1 MTERPNDHE
10 IERRLAALYSHIE
23 HEQLPAG
30 LAKLTA
36 RDFSTKRPS
45 RFRPIVLGSLVFAT
59 AAAVVVAGI
68 VIHNAQLASAPA
80 MTPPPTSVAPTPL
93 PVAILPATTA
103 TRAPTPSPTAGVTS
117 AELLAVAEATMSPT
131 GRLCDTHRDTAPSD
145 VNSCPYTPRLKSFV
159 DALYQRAF
167 AGQGNP
173 NPVLSAGSGQCAPVV
188 AYQVR
193 AAGNGGTVALE
204 TGCPGGAPIPAY
216 QKVVIVQVGRVLLVD
231 DILIDAGHNGS
242 FVSIY
247 STTS

>member
-1 MTERPNDHE
+1 MTERPSDHE

-30 LAKLTA
+30 LANLTA

-45 RFRPIVLGSLVFAT
+45 RFRPVVLGSLVFAT
-59 AAAVVVAGI
+59 AAAVAVTGI

-80 MTPPPTSVAPTPL
+80 MTPSPTSVAPTPS

-103 TRAPTPSPTAGVTS
+103 TPAPTPTS

-159 DALYQRAF
+159 DALDQRAF

-188 AYQVR
+188 GYQVR

-204 TGCPGGAPIPAY
+204 TGCPGGAPTPAY